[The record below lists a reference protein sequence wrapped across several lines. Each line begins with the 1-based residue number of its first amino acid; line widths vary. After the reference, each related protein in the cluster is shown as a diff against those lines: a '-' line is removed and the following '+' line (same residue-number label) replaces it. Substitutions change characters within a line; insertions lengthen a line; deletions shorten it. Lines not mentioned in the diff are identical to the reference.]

1 MSDEIDA
8 LIEKVAD
15 PELHTD
21 RCTYTIEQV
30 RAVASAAYAKGALA
44 RLGDAQRIVRREL
57 ARDVIESAKKRADL
71 DPEVVLFSILQ
82 DMREFAGEEEA

>member
-57 ARDVIESAKKRADL
+57 ARKILDGSRHDDDVYFVGGAFL
-71 DPEVVLFSILQ
+71 
-82 DMREFAGEEEA
+82 REIAGEED